1 MKKVLLMILDGYG
14 ISSTTHGNAVKNAK
28 TPHLDNL
35 MNNNP
40 TIMLQASGE
49 AVGLP
54 KNQIGNSEV
63 GHLNIGAGR
72 IIYTGLS
79 LINKEI
85 ENKKFFTNQALLNAI
100 DHAKKNNSKLHILGL
115 VSNGGVHSHINH
127 IYAIMELADQHN
139 VPTILHIFGDGR
151 DVQPTQ
157 LLADLDQLI
166 KKAEATKTKIG
177 TISGR
182 FYAMDRDQRWDRIDL
197 AYNNLLSN
205 TGKSFADLKTY
216 VKDSYQQNIT
226 DEFIVPAYNNNY
238 KSDEITIQDND
249 SVVFA
254 NFRPD
259 RARQLSHYIFG
270 SNYYDHHPQLRRKNL
285 YFVIMMQYEGINPSA
300 ICYPPKIEKNTLG
313 EVLKNANKKQLRI
326 AETEKY
332 AHVTFFFDGGVEVEY
347 QNEDKILVPSR
358 KDVKTYDLAP
368 EMSAAAIVDQLLK
381 VYTKYDLTVLN
392 FANPDMVGHTG
403 NYEATLKGLEALD
416 HEIGRLLADA
426 KKNNITVFFTADH
439 GNAEEMIDENNQ
451 KVTKHTTNVVPF
463 SITDPNVKFTKKE
476 GILANVAPTIL
487 KYLEIQIPEEMDQE
501 PLI

>member
-1 MKKVLLMILDGYG
+1 MKKALLMILDGYG
-14 ISSTTHGNAVKNAK
+14 ISNHTHGNAVKNAH
-28 TPHLDNL
+28 TPHLDSL
-35 MNNNP
+35 MKDNP
-40 TIMLQASGE
+40 TIMLGASGE
-49 AVGLP
+49 DVGLP

-63 GHLNIGAGR
+63 GHLNIGTGR

-85 ENKKFFTNQALLNAI
+85 EDKKFFNNQALLNAI
-100 DHAKKNNSKLHILGL
+100 QHAKKNKSKLHILGL
-115 VSNGGVHSHINH
+115 VSKGGVHSHINH
-127 IYAIMELADQHN
+127 IYAIMEMAHQHG
-139 VPTILHIFGDGR
+139 VLSVLHIFGDGR
-151 DVQPTQ
+151 DVPPTQ
-157 LLADLDQLI
+157 LLSDLDELLR
-166 KKAEATKTKIG
+166 KAKATNTKIG
-177 TISGR
+177 SISGR

-197 AYNNLLSN
+197 AYNNILFN
-205 TGKSFADLKTY
+205 TGKSFDEIKTY
-216 VKDSYQQNIT
+216 VEQSYKDNVT
-226 DEFIVPAYNNNY
+226 DEFIVPAYNSNY
-238 KSDEITIQDND
+238 KIDQITIQDND

-270 SNYYDHHPQLRRKNL
+270 SNYYDKNPEIRRNNL

-313 EVLKNANKKQLRI
+313 EVLKDAKKKQLRI

-347 QNEDKILVPSR
+347 ENEDKILVPSR

-368 EMSAAAIVDQLLK
+368 EMSAEAIVDQLLK

-416 HEIGRLLADA
+416 VQIGRLLADA

-463 SITDPNVKFTKKE
+463 SITDSSVKFTKKQ

-487 KYLEIQIPEEMDQE
+487 KYLGIAIPKEMDQE
-501 PLI
+501 SLI

>member
-1 MKKVLLMILDGYG
+1 MKKALLMILDGYG

-127 IYAIMELADQHN
+127 IYAIMELANQHN
-139 VPTILHIFGDGR
+139 VPAILHIFGDGR
-151 DVQPTQ
+151 DVPPTQ

-177 TISGR
+177 TVSGR

-270 SNYYDHHPQLRRKNL
+270 SNYYDHHPQLKRKKPLLRNYDAIRRN
-285 YFVIMMQYEGINPSA
+285 
-300 ICYPPKIEKNTLG
+300 
-313 EVLKNANKKQLRI
+313 
-326 AETEKY
+326 
-332 AHVTFFFDGGVEVEY
+332 
-347 QNEDKILVPSR
+347 
-358 KDVKTYDLAP
+358 
-368 EMSAAAIVDQLLK
+368 
-381 VYTKYDLTVLN
+381 
-392 FANPDMVGHTG
+392 
-403 NYEATLKGLEALD
+403 
-416 HEIGRLLADA
+416 
-426 KKNNITVFFTADH
+426 
-439 GNAEEMIDENNQ
+439 
-451 KVTKHTTNVVPF
+451 
-463 SITDPNVKFTKKE
+463 
-476 GILANVAPTIL
+476 
-487 KYLEIQIPEEMDQE
+487 
-501 PLI
+501 